1 MALFSG
7 FRCAYLLLQQHNWAF
22 KSNQRIW
29 FLIVFLEL
37 VVALACFFIL
47 LSALKLSCFYC
58 SF

>member
-29 FLIVFLEL
+29 FLILFFFVISGSFGLFLHL
-37 VVALACFFIL
+37 T
-47 LSALKLSCFYC
+47 
-58 SF
+58 